1 MVNNAETETA
11 MYKIAAFIV
20 DKRNL
25 FFLLFIFALIFSV
38 FSRNW
43 VSVEDDITQYLPE
56 TTETRRGLTLM
67 NDEFVTYGSASV
79 MVSNIT
85 YEKAEELK
93 ELIENIR
100 GVSGVE
106 LDDSEEHYKNASAM
120 FSVTFE
126 GEADDD
132 ISKSAMDKIKS
143 ELSGYD
149 VYISSEVGNDAS
161 AQLAEEMG
169 VVTLIA
175 AGIILVVLFF
185 TSKAYAEIPV
195 LIIRRG
201 GAAEYGYKFHGGD
214 DIVYF
219 RFGHHSAAAGAGDR
233 LRHYTD
239 SQIYRGA

>member
-1 MVNNAETETA
+1 MSKKVVSIDSEETETP

-38 FSRNW
+38 FSKNW
-43 VSVEDDITQYLPE
+43 VSVENDITQYLPE
-56 TTETRRGLTLM
+56 TTETRQGLTLM
-67 NDEFVTYGSASV
+67 DEEFITYGSASV

-85 YEKAEELK
+85 YETAEELK
-93 ELIENIR
+93 KRLESIN
-100 GVSGVE
+100 GVSGIE
-106 LDDSEEHYKNASAM
+106 LDDSEEHFKNASAM

-126 GEADDD
+126 GEADDE
-132 ISKSAMDKIKS
+132 ISRSAMEKIKS

-185 TSKAYAEIPV
+185 TSKSYAEIPV
-195 LIIRRG
+195 LIMTF
-201 GAAEYGYKFHGGD
+201 GAAAVLNMGTNFM
-214 DIVYF
+214 
-219 RFGHHSAAAGAGDR
+219 AAPPEVR
-233 LRHYTD
+233 P
-239 SQIYRGA
+239 